1 MVMAPR
7 ILWLIVLACFVGGC
21 GSMRPARW
29 ADAPA
34 DADRD
39 GRVPPVAQIGN
50 QVRVERLD
58 GTRVSGR
65 LVAISG
71 DSVSIET
78 ERKAGYEWVHETQ
91 VIPRA
96 EIHAVKKKQAS
107 LGRTLLLAGCVVVGC
122 GVALVIS
129 IGSGDWQWEA
139 VD

>member
-21 GSMRPARW
+21 GSMLPARW

-65 LVAISG
+65 LVAYTI

-96 EIHAVKKKQAS
+96 EIQSVKRKQAS
-107 LGRTLLLAGCVVVGC
+107 LGRTLLLVGGVVVAS
-122 GVALVIS
+122 GVAFAIAL
-129 IGSGDWQWEA
+129 GSGDWQWEA
-139 VD
+139 AN

>member
-65 LVAISG
+65 LVAYTI

-78 ERKAGYEWVHETQ
+78 ERKAGYEWVRETQ

-96 EIHAVKKKQAS
+96 EIQSVKRKQAS
-107 LGRTLLLAGCVVVGC
+107 LGRTLLLVGGVIVAS
-122 GVALVIS
+122 GVAFAIAL
-129 IGSGDWQWEA
+129 GSGDWQWEA
-139 VD
+139 AN